1 MPYCVR
7 KASVMRKIHPKYYPN
22 AQVICSCGNTWTTGS
37 TQPMVRT
44 DVCSKCHPFF
54 TGEQRIVDTAGQV
67 DRFMK
72 RLDRYSTHQADV
84 VKRQEELQKKLDQR
98 FLKQQ
103 LVALDLNSRVQQVLH
118 DANIITVGD
127 LIRKLDRDRA
137 SLLKLEGIESK
148 NIEEIEAKLADAK
161 VTFFAEA

>member
-1 MPYCVR
+1 M
-7 KASVMRKIHPKYYPN
+7 KEKLHPQYYPN

-37 TQPMVRT
+37 TQPVIRT
-44 DVCSKCHPFF
+44 DVCSACHPFF

-72 RLDRYSTHQADV
+72 RLDRYGTHQASA
-84 VKRQEELQKKLDQR
+84 VKRQEELQKKQAQR

-103 LVALDLNSRVQQVLH
+103 LVALDLDSQTHQILH

-127 LIRKLDRDRA
+127 LIKKVEKDKA
-137 SLLKLEGIESK
+137 GLLALEGFNPK
-148 NIEEIEAKLADAK
+148 ALAEIEAKLADAR
-161 VTFFAEA
+161 TSFAEVK

>member
-1 MPYCVR
+1 M
-7 KASVMRKIHPKYYPN
+7 KKGLHPQYYPN

-37 TQPMVRT
+37 TQPMIRT
-44 DVCSKCHPFF
+44 DVCSACHPFF

-72 RLDRYSTHQADV
+72 RLDRYGSHQADV
-84 VKRQEELQKKLDQR
+84 VKRQQELQTKQEQR

-103 LVALDLNSRVQQVLH
+103 LAALDLNSQIYQVLN

-127 LIRKLDRDRA
+127 LIKKVEKDKA
-137 SLLKLEGIESK
+137 GLLALEGFSPRALGEV
-148 NIEEIEAKLADAK
+148 EAKLTEARA
-161 VTFFAEA
+161 TYFAEA

>member
-1 MPYCVR
+1 
-7 KASVMRKIHPKYYPN
+7 MRKIHPKYYPN

-84 VKRQEELQKKLDQR
+84 VKRQEDMVKKLEQR
-98 FLKQQ
+98 FFKQQ
-103 LVALDLNSRVQQVLH
+103 LVALDLDSRVQQALH

-127 LIRKLDRDRA
+127 LTRKLDKDRA
-137 SLLKLEGIESK
+137 SLLKLEGIEPK
-148 NIEEIEAKLADAK
+148 NIEEMEAKLVDAK
-161 VTFFAEA
+161 AAYFAEA

>member
-1 MPYCVR
+1 
-7 KASVMRKIHPKYYPN
+7 MRKIHPKYYPN
-22 AQVICSCGNTWTTGS
+22 AQVICSCGNTWNTGS

-72 RLDRYSTHQADV
+72 RLDRYSNHQADA
-84 VKRQEELQKKLDQR
+84 VKRQEESQKKLEQR

-103 LVALDLNSRVQQVLH
+103 LAALDLNSRVQQVLH

-127 LIRKLDRDRA
+127 LIKKLDKDRTG
-137 SLLKLEGIESK
+137 LLKLEGIEQK
-148 NIEEIEAKLADAK
+148 NIAEIEAKLVDAR
-161 VTFFAEA
+161 VAYFTEA

>member
-1 MPYCVR
+1 M
-7 KASVMRKIHPKYYPN
+7 KAGIHPKYYPD
-22 AQVICSCGNTWTTGS
+22 ARVVCSCGNTWTTGS
-37 TQPMVRT
+37 THQELRT

-72 RLDRYSTHQADV
+72 RLDRYGKHQTQV
-84 VKRQEELQKKLDQR
+84 VERQSKAQQKLEQR

-103 LVALDLNSRVQQVLH
+103 LVALELTDRVHQLLH

-127 LIRKLDRDRA
+127 LMKKIESDKQ
-137 SLLKLEGIESK
+137 SLLDLEGFGPK
-148 NIEEIEAKLADAK
+148 AFEEAETKLAQAK
-161 VTFFAEA
+161 ETYFAEAK